1 MVSRI
6 AGIFRRNRMDPDC
19 LEVRDSSSDLIDED
33 LDESV
38 AARIADH
45 LSRCGPCNS
54 FIRSMKAT
62 VGLLRATPRQ
72 KAPPDFAK
80 RLKQRIDES

>member
-19 LEVRDSSSDLIDED
+19 LEVRDSSSDFIDDD
-33 LDESV
+33 LNESV
-38 AARIADH
+38 AKRIADH
-45 LSRCGPCNS
+45 LSRCGPCQS
-54 FIRSMKAT
+54 FIQSMKAT
-62 VGLLRATPRQ
+62 IGLLRATPRE
-72 KAPPDFAK
+72 KAPPDFAE